1 MAIIQHELV
10 VKKKWLTTE
19 EFIEEWAV
27 AQILPGPNVVNLSLM
42 LGARY
47 FGIRGA
53 LASLAGMLF
62 VPSVIVLILGVLYAS
77 YATHPGVAGAIRGM
91 SAVAAGLIIATGI
104 KLLSGLKSNSLGR
117 TLSAVFGV
125 LCFIGIALIRW
136 PLLDVLATLGPLACL
151 IAYRRLNT
159 QS

>member
-10 VKKKWLTTE
+10 VKKQWLTAE

-62 VPSVIVLILGVLYAS
+62 VPSIIVLILGVLYETYAS
-77 YATHPGVAGAIRGM
+77 HPGVAGAIRGM

-104 KLLSGLKSNSLGR
+104 KLLSGLKSNPLGN

-136 PLLDVLATLGPLACL
+136 PLLDVLAMLGPLACM
-151 IAYRRLNT
+151 IAYRRLKV